1 MSTTQKFDNKVRR
14 TQDVSGSPGGKDM
27 ARPPDKTPPKIPPSQ
42 KQQGQIS
49 PFEPNTDRSI

>member
-1 MSTTQKFDNKVRR
+1 MKLDNKVRP
-14 TQDVSGSPGGKDM
+14 TANVEGSPGGKDM
-27 ARPPDKTPPKIPPSQ
+27 ARPPDRTPPKIPPSQ